1 MVRVFLNPRAG
12 ARRLL
17 ADQIHAHLPG
27 ATVLRLTRSLKLEKL
42 AENDAPEIPWI
53 AAGGDGTI
61 NAVAN
66 AILRSGH
73 SATRPLGILPLG
85 TLNHFARDLQLPLD
99 LASAAQVIRS
109 GHTRAIDAAQVLSS
123 HQSHI
128 FLNNS
133 SLGGYPAMVLDRD
146 RMRRSGRSRW
156 AALVVAS
163 LRAFLRFRR
172 LTVEM
177 TAGQHQLTCCTPFLF
192 VGNNRYCVD
201 PSEGVVFGQR
211 PHLDRATLAL
221 YLAPGA
227 TRPAILRMALAAL
240 AGRLKDTPEYEEHL
254 IPSFTVHVHGR
265 RRLRV
270 SLDGEV
276 RRLLGPLE
284 YRTLPAALRVLAP
297 PLVVTASHMT

>member
-1 MVRVFLNPRAG
+1 MIRVFLNPRAG
-12 ARRLL
+12 ARVPL
-17 ADQIHAHLPG
+17 ADPIHAHLPG
-27 ATVLRLTRSLKLEKL
+27 ATVLRLTRSLNLDAL
-42 AENDAPEIPWI
+42 AQQDPPEVPWV

-85 TLNHFARDLQLPLD
+85 TLNHLARDLKVPLD
-99 LASAAQVIRS
+99 LALAAKVIRD
-109 GHTRAIDAAQVLSS
+109 GHTCAIDAAQVLSRNR
-123 HQSHI
+123 SHI

-133 SLGGYPAMVLDRD
+133 SLGAYPAMVLDRD

-156 AALVVAS
+156 AALLLAS

-177 TAGQHQLTCCTPFLF
+177 TSGTRRLTCVTPFFF

-201 PSEGVVFGQR
+201 PSEGFAFGQR
-211 PHLDRATLAL
+211 EELDRATLAL

-240 AGRLKDTPEYEEHL
+240 AGRLKDAPEYQEHL
-254 IPSFTVHVHGR
+254 VPRFTVHVHGR

-276 RRLLGPLE
+276 RRLFGPLE
-284 YRTLPAALRVLAP
+284 YRTLPAALRIFTPA
-297 PLVVTASHMT
+297 